1 MSVADSVKSIQLD
14 IDQELRR
21 FLSSRQGP
29 LYKMMEFELGWI
41 DEQGF
46 PLSALPEIDSYLHGS
61 LCLMVSNALG
71 GNLKQSMCSA
81 LAVEL
86 VHHFSLIHDDIKD
99 GNPQR
104 KTRSSL
110 WWIWGPGQAINAGDG
125 MHALARLALFEL
137 TNQKV
142 SSELV
147 IDGITLLDHACLLVC
162 EGQYED
168 IVYQEKVRV
177 NEESYFKMVNNRTGS
192 LFGCA
197 AELAGLLA
205 GAPQNVRDSLHKAG
219 VAFGICL
226 QIHED
231 CQSFFVD
238 TSNSS
243 LSTSILNKRKRLPVI
258 FAFEQGNQ
266 HVISELGVLYLKR
279 VLSPDDIPKI
289 REILRSV
296 GALEYC
302 LNKAEQ
308 YKKESLDFLT
318 EAGLNPDG
326 INNILSLIET
336 TQDNNKNGEPNS

>member
-1 MSVADSVKSIQLD
+1 MGVTDNIKSIQLN

-21 FLSSRQGP
+21 FLGSRQGP
-29 LYKMMEFELGWI
+29 LYKMMEFELGWV
-41 DEQGF
+41 DEQGVPF
-46 PLSALPEIDSYLHGS
+46 SGLPEADSYLHGS

-71 GNLKQSMCSA
+71 GNLKESMCSA

-104 KTRSSL
+104 KNRSSL
-110 WWIWGPGQAINAGDG
+110 WWVWGPGQAINAGDG

-137 TNQKV
+137 TNEKV
-142 SSELV
+142 SPEQV
-147 IDGITLLDHACLLVC
+147 IDGITLLDQACLLVC

-168 IVYQEKVRV
+168 LVYQEKVRV
-177 NEESYFKMVNNRTGS
+177 DEESYFTMVKNRTGS

-205 GAPQNVRDSLHKAG
+205 GEHQNVRQSLYQAG
-219 VAFGICL
+219 VALGLCL
-226 QIHED
+226 QMHED

-238 TSNSS
+238 TSNPS

-258 FAFEQGNQ
+258 FALEQGNQ
-266 HVISELGVLYLKR
+266 SVIRELGVLYLKR
-279 VLSPDDIPKI
+279 VLSPDDIPRI
-289 REILRSV
+289 REILGNV

-302 LNKAEQ
+302 LTKAEH
-308 YKKESLDFLT
+308 YKKETLDHLAV
-318 EAGLNPDG
+318 AGLNSDA
-326 INNILSLIET
+326 INNILSLIEAIQT
-336 TQDNNKNGEPNS
+336 NTKNG